1 MSRSNTSLLGA
12 YKRVM
17 PYLSQYKASVAA
29 VVVLGAVAAL
39 GSRFTIV
46 FVKPLIDRLHLEPGE
61 SPLGGLPLDE
71 LSQEESPDESLLYR
85 FTNGVLEPWLARL
98 GDWGLGP
105 GVSQAISLVCVMLLL
120 ATVFAGVQY
129 LFIRASRMLSVYM
142 ITDLRQDMASHVA
155 SLGMG
160 YHSGRRL
167 GDLVSRM
174 TSDANTAL
182 RILNMMIE
190 EMVQSPF
197 NILGSLL
204 VAYAAEPTATIGTLV
219 FLPLLAL
226 PVIIIGPRIR
236 SRARKSQDSLGDTT
250 QLLTQMLSG
259 IRVVKAFRMEEREAI
274 EYRKA
279 NDEFVVQTRGM
290 VRAQAVSLAITAF
303 FANGGVGLVIGALVI
318 VHLTIVEIF
327 HDVGTM
333 FAFFIAIGTLFA
345 YVRRLTRAFTGIY
358 ASMGSLDRVFE
369 VFDLE
374 PDMKVNPNA
383 QSLKQF
389 NDQIEF
395 EDISFSYP
403 GAKEKAIDG
412 LSLTV
417 KRGERIAFVGLS
429 GAGKSTL
436 LDLVARFYD
445 VDSGKIKV
453 DGVDLRD
460 INQDDWLGQLAVVQQ
475 QPFLF
480 QASIRENILYG
491 RPDASEEQLQAA
503 IESANLNETI
513 AQLPEGLDTQVGD
526 SGSRLSGGQAQ
537 RVTIARALLKDS
549 EVLLLDEATSAL
561 DSDSEHKVQV
571 ALENLMRGRTSFVI
585 AHRLGTIRSADRIIV
600 LEAGCIVEEGNHE
613 QLLAAEGS
621 YSHMW
626 KLQLGL
632 D

>member
-1 MSRSNTSLLGA
+1 MASSRTSLLSA
-12 YKRVM
+12 YRRVI
-17 PYLSQYKASVAA
+17 PYLSKYKASVVA

-46 FVKPLIDRLHLEPGE
+46 FIKPLIDRLHLDPGE
-61 SPLGGLPLDE
+61 SSGIN
-71 LSQEESPDESLLYR
+71 PDSSSALVN
-85 FTNGVLEPWLARL
+85 FTANILEPWLATF
-98 GDWGLGP
+98 GDWGFAP
-105 GVSQAISLVCVMLLL
+105 GVSQAIVLVSAMLSI
-120 ATVFAGVQY
+120 AIAFAGVQY
-129 LFIRASRMLSVYM
+129 VFIKASRMLSVYM
-142 ITDLRQDMASHVA
+142 VTDLRQDMARHVA
-155 SLGMG
+155 ELGMG

-174 TSDANTAL
+174 TSDASTAL

-226 PVIIIGPRIR
+226 PVIKIGPRIR

-259 IRVVKAFRMEEREAI
+259 IRVVKAFRMEEREAQ
-274 EYRKA
+274 EYHKA
-279 NDEFVVQTRGM
+279 NQEFVTQTRSM
-290 VRAQAVSLAITAF
+290 VRAQAVSLAVTAF

-333 FAFFIAIGTLFA
+333 MAFFIAIGTLFA
-345 YVRRLTRAFTGIY
+345 YVRRLTRAVTGIY
-358 ASMGSLDRVFE
+358 ATMGSLDRVFE
-369 VFDLE
+369 VFDLQ
-374 PDMKVNPNA
+374 PDMQINPDA
-383 QSLKQF
+383 QHLQQVA
-389 NDQIEF
+389 NQIEF
-395 EDISFSYP
+395 NDISFAYP
-403 GAKEKAIDG
+403 GAAENAIDG

-417 KRGERIAFVGLS
+417 KRGERVALVGLS

-445 VDSGKIKV
+445 VDNGSIKV
-453 DGVDLRD
+453 DGIDLRD
-460 INQDDWLGQLAVVQQ
+460 IKQDDWMKQLAVVQQ

-491 RPDASEEQLQAA
+491 RPDASEEQLRAA
-503 IESANLNETI
+503 IDAANLRDAIE
-513 AQLPEGLDTQVGD
+513 QLPDGLETQVGD

-561 DSDSEHKVQV
+561 DSESEHKVQV
-571 ALENLMRGRTSFVI
+571 ALENLMSGRTSFVI
-585 AHRLGTIRSADRIIV
+585 AHRLGTIRSADRIVV
-600 LEAGCIVEEGNHE
+600 LEAGKIVEEGDHE
-613 QLLAAEGS
+613 QLVAANGS

>member
-1 MSRSNTSLLGA
+1 
-12 YKRVM
+12 M
-17 PYLSQYKASVAA
+17 PYLSKYKGSAVA

-46 FVKPLIDRLHLEPGE
+46 FIKPLIDRLHLDPGE
-61 SPLGGLPLDE
+61 SPLGGSPLAESADDPSA
-71 LSQEESPDESLLYR
+71 LSK
-85 FTNGVLEPWLARL
+85 FTNDVLEPWLATF

-105 GVSQAISLVCVMLLL
+105 GVSQAICLVTVMIGL
-120 ATVFAGVQY
+120 AIFFAGIQY
-129 LFIRASRMLSVYM
+129 LFIRMSRMLSVYM

-174 TSDANTAL
+174 TADATTAL
-182 RILNMMIE
+182 RVLNMMIE

-197 NILGSLL
+197 SIIGSLL

-219 FLPLLAL
+219 FLPILAL
-226 PVIIIGPRIR
+226 PVIKLGPKIR
-236 SRARKSQDSLGDTT
+236 NRSRKSQDSLGDTT

-259 IRVVKAFRMEEREAI
+259 IRVVKAFRMEEREAQ

-279 NDEFVVQTRGM
+279 NDEFVVNTRGM
-290 VRAQAVSLAITAF
+290 VRAQAVSLAVTAF

-318 VHLTIVEIF
+318 VHLTVVEIF

-333 FAFFIAIGTLFA
+333 FAFFIAIGTLFS

-374 PDMKVNPNA
+374 ADMKLNPNA
-383 QSLKQF
+383 QSLDQVTNQMEF
-389 NDQIEF
+389 NAINF
-395 EDISFSYP
+395 TYP
-403 GAKEKAIDG
+403 GSPDKAIDN

-417 KRGERIAFVGLS
+417 KRGERIALVGLS
-429 GAGKSTL
+429 GAGKTTL

-445 VDSGKIKV
+445 VDSGSIKV
-453 DGVDLRD
+453 DGMDLRD
-460 INQDDWLGQLAVVQQ
+460 IKPDDWLNQLAVVQQ

-491 RPDASEEQLQAA
+491 RPDASDEQLQQA
-503 IESANLNETI
+503 IDDANLRDTI
-513 AQLPEGLDTQVGD
+513 EQLPDGLETQVGD

-537 RVTIARALLKDS
+537 RVTIARALLKNS

-561 DSDSEHKVQV
+561 DSQSEHKVQV
-571 ALENLMRGRTSFVI
+571 ALDNLMEGRTSFVI

-600 LEAGCIVEEGNHE
+600 MEAGRIVEEGSHDA
-613 QLLAAEGS
+613 LVAAGGT

>member
-1 MSRSNTSLLGA
+1 
-12 YKRVM
+12 M
-17 PYLSQYKASVAA
+17 PYLSKYKASVIA
-29 VVVLGAVAAL
+29 VIVLGAVAAL

-46 FVKPLIDRLHLEPGE
+46 FIKPLIDRLHLDPGGTPPIDASAPPSALNE
-61 SPLGGLPLDE
+61 
-71 LSQEESPDESLLYR
+71 
-85 FTNGVLEPWLARL
+85 FTNNVLEPWLATVS
-98 GDWGLGP
+98 DWGLGP
-105 GVSQAISLVCVMLLL
+105 GVSQAITIVALMLEL
-120 ATVFAGVQY
+120 AIFFAGIQY
-129 LFIRASRMLSVYM
+129 IFIRVSRMLSVHM

-155 SLGMG
+155 NLGMG

-174 TSDANTAL
+174 TTDATTAL

-197 NILGSLL
+197 SIAGSLL

-226 PVIIIGPRIR
+226 PVIKIGPRIR
-236 SRARKSQDSLGDTT
+236 RRARKSQDSLGDTT

-259 IRVVKAFRMEEREAI
+259 IRVVKSFRMEEREAQ
-274 EYRKA
+274 EYRDA

-290 VRAQAVSLAITAF
+290 VRAQAVSLAVTAF

-374 PDMKVNPNA
+374 ADMQINPNA
-383 QSLKQF
+383 QALDSVREK
-389 NDQIEF
+389 IEF
-395 EDISFSYP
+395 RDISFSYP
-403 GAKEKAIDG
+403 NASEKAIDC

-417 KRGERIAFVGLS
+417 KRGERVALVGLS

-445 VDSGKIKV
+445 VDSGSIMV

-460 INQDDWLGQLAVVQQ
+460 IKQDDWLAQLAVVQQ
-475 QPFLF
+475 TPFLF

-503 IESANLNETI
+503 IDAANLRSTI
-513 AQLPEGLDTQVGD
+513 DQLPEGLETQVGD

-561 DSDSEHKVQV
+561 DSESEHKVQV
-571 ALENLMRGRTSFVI
+571 ALENLMNGRTSFVI
-585 AHRLGTIRSADRIIV
+585 AHRLGTIRSADRILV
-600 LEAGCIVEEGNHE
+600 LEAGSIVEEGSHDE
-613 QLLAAEGS
+613 LVSAGGV

>member
-1 MSRSNTSLLGA
+1 
-12 YKRVM
+12 M
-17 PYLSQYKASVAA
+17 PYLSKYKASVAA
-29 VVVLGAVAAL
+29 VIVLGAVAAL

-46 FVKPLIDRLHLEPGE
+46 FIKPLIDRLHLDPGE
-61 SPLGGLPLDE
+61 APTADPASSSALNK
-71 LSQEESPDESLLYR
+71 
-85 FTNGVLEPWLARL
+85 FTDAVLEPWLATF
-98 GDWGLGP
+98 GDWDLDP
-105 GVSQAISLVCVMLLL
+105 GVSQAIVLVSVMLGM
-120 ATVFAGVQY
+120 AIVFAGVQY
-129 LFIRASRMLSVYM
+129 VFIKVSRMLSVYM

-155 SLGMG
+155 NLGMG

-174 TSDANTAL
+174 TADANTAL

-197 NILGSLL
+197 NIIGSLL

-236 SRARKSQDSLGDTT
+236 RRARKSQDSLGDTT

-259 IRVVKAFRMEEREAI
+259 IRVVKAFRMEEREAQ

-290 VRAQAVSLAITAF
+290 VRAQAVSLAVTAF

-369 VFDLE
+369 VFDLQ
-374 PDMKVNPNA
+374 PDMRINPDA
-383 QSLKQF
+383 QSLEKVNQ
-389 NDQIEF
+389 QIEF
-395 EDISFSYP
+395 SDISFSYP
-403 GAKEKAIDG
+403 GAPEKAIDG

-417 KRGERIAFVGLS
+417 KRGEKVALVGLS

-445 VDSGKIKV
+445 VDSGAIKV

-460 INQDDWLGQLAVVQQ
+460 IKQDDWLRQLAVVQQ

-491 RPDASEEQLQAA
+491 RPDASEEQLQQA
-503 IESANLNETI
+503 IDAANLRDTI
-513 AQLPEGLDTQVGD
+513 DQLPDGLETQVGD

-561 DSDSEHKVQV
+561 DSESEHKVQV
-571 ALENLMRGRTSFVI
+571 ALANLMEGRTSFVI
-585 AHRLGTIRSADRIIV
+585 AHRLGTIRAADRILV
-600 LEAGCIVEEGNHE
+600 MEFGRIVEEGSHDE
-613 QLLAAEGS
+613 LVAANGT

>member
-1 MSRSNTSLLGA
+1 LAKSGTSLLGA
-12 YKRVM
+12 YQRVM
-17 PYLSQYKASVAA
+17 PYLSKYKASVAA
-29 VVVLGAVAAL
+29 VIVLGAVAAL

-46 FVKPLIDRLHLEPGE
+46 FIKPLIDRLHLDPGE
-61 SPLGGLPLDE
+61 APTADPASSSALNK
-71 LSQEESPDESLLYR
+71 
-85 FTNGVLEPWLARL
+85 FTDAVLEPWLATF
-98 GDWGLGP
+98 GDWDLDP
-105 GVSQAISLVCVMLLL
+105 GVSQAIVLVSVMLGM
-120 ATVFAGVQY
+120 AIVFAGVQY
-129 LFIRASRMLSVYM
+129 VFIKVSRMLSVYM

-155 SLGMG
+155 NLGMG

-174 TSDANTAL
+174 TADANTAL

-197 NILGSLL
+197 NIIGSLL

-226 PVIIIGPRIR
+226 PVIKIGPRIR
-236 SRARKSQDSLGDTT
+236 RRARKSQDSLGDTT

-259 IRVVKAFRMEEREAI
+259 IRVVKAFRMEEREAQ

-290 VRAQAVSLAITAF
+290 VRAQAVSLAVTAF

-318 VHLTIVEIF
+318 VHLAIVEIF

-369 VFDLE
+369 VFDLQ
-374 PDMKVNPNA
+374 PDMRINPDA
-383 QSLKQF
+383 QSLEKVNQ
-389 NDQIEF
+389 QIEF
-395 EDISFSYP
+395 CDISFSYP
-403 GAKEKAIDG
+403 GAPEKAIDG

-417 KRGERIAFVGLS
+417 KRGEKVALVGLS

-445 VDSGKIKV
+445 VDSGAIKV

-460 INQDDWLGQLAVVQQ
+460 IKQDDWLRQLAVVQQ

-491 RPDASEEQLQAA
+491 RPDASEEQLQQA
-503 IESANLNETI
+503 IDAANLRDTI
-513 AQLPEGLDTQVGD
+513 DQLPDGLETQVGD

-561 DSDSEHKVQV
+561 DSESEHKVQV
-571 ALENLMRGRTSFVI
+571 ALANLMEGRTSFVI
-585 AHRLGTIRSADRIIV
+585 AHRLGTIRAADRILV
-600 LEAGCIVEEGNHE
+600 MEFGRIVEEGSHDE
-613 QLLAAEGS
+613 LVAANGP

>member
-1 MSRSNTSLLGA
+1 LVKSSTSLRSA
-12 YKRVM
+12 YQRVM
-17 PYLSQYKASVAA
+17 QYLSKHKGSAVA

-46 FVKPLIDRLHLEPGE
+46 FIKPLIDLLNLGE
-61 SPLGGLPLDE
+61 GDSSSVNPTSSSALDA
-71 LSQEESPDESLLYR
+71 
-85 FTNGVLEPWLARL
+85 FTTEVLDPWLKTF
-98 GDWGLGP
+98 GDWGLDE
-105 GVSQAISLVCVMLLL
+105 GVSQAICLVMVMIGM
-120 ATVFAGVQY
+120 AIFFAGVQY
-129 LFIRASRMLSVYM
+129 LFIRMSRMLSVYM

-155 SLGMG
+155 NLGMG

-174 TSDANTAL
+174 TADATTAL
-182 RILNMMIE
+182 RVLNMMIE

-197 NILGSLL
+197 SIIASLL

-219 FLPLLAL
+219 FLPILAL
-226 PVIIIGPRIR
+226 PVIKLGPKIR
-236 SRARKSQDSLGDTT
+236 SRSRKSQDSLGDTT

-259 IRVVKAFRMEEREAI
+259 IRVVKAFRMEEREAQ

-279 NDEFVVQTRGM
+279 NDEFVVHTRGM
-290 VRAQAVSLAITAF
+290 VRAQAVSLAVTAF

-318 VHLTIVEIF
+318 VHLTVIELF

-374 PDMKVNPNA
+374 ADMKLNPNA
-383 QSLKQF
+383 QSLDQVT
-389 NDQIEF
+389 NQIEF
-395 EDISFSYP
+395 NAINFTYP
-403 GAKEKAIDG
+403 GSPDKAIDN

-417 KRGERIAFVGLS
+417 KRGERIALVGLS
-429 GAGKSTL
+429 GAGKTTL

-445 VDSGKIKV
+445 VDSGSIQV
-453 DGVDLRD
+453 DGIDLRD
-460 INQDDWLGQLAVVQQ
+460 IKPDDWLNQLAVVQQ

-491 RPDASEEQLQAA
+491 RPDASDEQLQQAVDD
-503 IESANLNETI
+503 ANLRDTI
-513 AQLPEGLDTQVGD
+513 EQLPDGLETQVGD

-537 RVTIARALLKDS
+537 RVTIARALLKNS

-561 DSDSEHKVQV
+561 DSQSEHKVQV
-571 ALENLMRGRTSFVI
+571 ALENLMEGRTSFVI
-585 AHRLGTIRSADRIIV
+585 AHRLGTIRAADRIIV
-600 LEAGCIVEEGNHE
+600 MEAGRIVEEGSHDA
-613 QLLAAEGS
+613 LVAAGGA

-626 KLQLGL
+626 KLQFGL

>member
-1 MSRSNTSLLGA
+1 LAKSGTSLLGA
-12 YKRVM
+12 YQRVM
-17 PYLSQYKASVAA
+17 PYLSKYKASVAA

-46 FVKPLIDRLHLEPGE
+46 FIKPLIDRLHLDPGE
-61 SPLGGLPLDE
+61 VPTVDPASSSALNK
-71 LSQEESPDESLLYR
+71 
-85 FTNGVLEPWLARL
+85 FTDAVLEPWLATF
-98 GDWGLGP
+98 GDWDLDP
-105 GVSQAISLVCVMLLL
+105 GASQAIVLVSVMLGM
-120 ATVFAGVQY
+120 AIVFAGVQY
-129 LFIRASRMLSVYM
+129 VFIKVSRMLSVYM

-155 SLGMG
+155 NLGMG

-174 TSDANTAL
+174 TADATTAL

-197 NILGSLL
+197 NIIGSLL

-236 SRARKSQDSLGDTT
+236 RRARKSQDSLGDTT

-259 IRVVKAFRMEEREAI
+259 IRVVKAFRMEEREAQ

-290 VRAQAVSLAITAF
+290 VRAQAVSLAVTAF

-369 VFDLE
+369 VFDLQ
-374 PDMKVNPNA
+374 PDMRINPDA
-383 QSLKQF
+383 QSLEKV
-389 NDQIEF
+389 NHQIEF
-395 EDISFSYP
+395 IDISFSYP
-403 GAKEKAIDG
+403 GVPEKAIDG

-417 KRGERIAFVGLS
+417 KRGEKVALVGLS

-445 VDSGKIKV
+445 VDSGAIKV

-460 INQDDWLGQLAVVQQ
+460 IKQDDWLRQLAVVQQ

-491 RPDASEEQLQAA
+491 RPDASEEQLQQA
-503 IESANLNETI
+503 IDAANLRDTI
-513 AQLPEGLDTQVGD
+513 DQLPDGLETQVGD

-561 DSDSEHKVQV
+561 DSESEHKVQV
-571 ALENLMRGRTSFVI
+571 ALANLMEGRTSFVI
-585 AHRLGTIRSADRIIV
+585 AHRLGTIRAADRILVMEFGRI
-600 LEAGCIVEEGNHE
+600 IEEGSHDE
-613 QLLAAEGS
+613 LVAAKGT